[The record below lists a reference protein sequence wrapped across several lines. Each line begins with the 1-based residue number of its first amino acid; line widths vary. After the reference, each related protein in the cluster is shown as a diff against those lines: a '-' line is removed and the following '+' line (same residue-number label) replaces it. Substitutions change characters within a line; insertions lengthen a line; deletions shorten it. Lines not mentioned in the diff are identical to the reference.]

1 MTSHA
6 SPGYEIDIQDVEYL
20 RHGDRPLLAR
30 LFTPR
35 GNGPFPLIVE
45 LHGGAWCRG
54 DRMSDTIMNEP
65 LARSGVVVAALDFRM
80 PPEASYPGSLVD
92 ISYAIRWFKSR
103 AAQFRSRPELV
114 GVMGASSGAHQAMLL
129 AMKPRDPKYAALPL
143 PAGGSIPA
151 GSSDFDGRVRCAV
164 LCWPVIDPLSRYR
177 YAKNL
182 KAGGQPYPEV
192 VDRVL
197 PSHDEYWRSE
207 EAMAE
212 GNPTLAL
219 ERGESVET
227 PPVLYMQGTRDMA
240 HPRPD
245 LDRFVAQYRK
255 AGGQVDLELL
265 EGEAEG
271 YINRKPASPAVERTI
286 SRIVE
291 FVHKQLG

>member
-6 SPGYEIDIQDVEYL
+6 SPGHEIDIQDVEYL

-30 LFTPR
+30 VFTPR
-35 GNGPFPLIVE
+35 GDGPFPLIVE

-54 DRMSDTIMNEP
+54 DRMSDTTMNEP

-103 AAQFRSRPELV
+103 AAQFRSRPDLV

-143 PAGGSIPA
+143 PAGSSAMDGS
-151 GSSDFDGRVRCAV
+151 VRCAV
-164 LCWPVIDPLSRYR
+164 LCWPVIDPLGRYH
-177 YAKNL
+177 YAKKL

-197 PSHDEYWRSE
+197 PSHDEYWRTE
-207 EAMAE
+207 DAMAE

-219 ERGESVET
+219 ERGEPVET

-271 YINRKPASPAVERTI
+271 YINKKPASPAVGRTI

>member
-1 MTSHA
+1 MTSQA
-6 SPGYEIDIQDVEYL
+6 STGHEIAVRDVEYL

-35 GNGPFPLIVE
+35 GDGPFPMIVE

-54 DRMSDTIMNEP
+54 DRLSDTSMNEP
-65 LARSGVVVAALDFRM
+65 LARSGVVVAALDFRQ

-92 ISYAIRWFKSR
+92 ISYAVRWLKSR
-103 AAQFRSRPELV
+103 AGDFRSRPDLV
-114 GVMGASSGAHQAMLL
+114 GIMGASSGAHQAMLL

-143 PAGGSIPA
+143 PAGAPA
-151 GSSDFDGRVRCAV
+151 VDGGVRCAV

-177 YAKNL
+177 YAKAL
-182 KAGGQPYPEV
+182 KAGGAPYPEV

-197 PSHDEYWRSE
+197 PSHDEYWRTE
-207 EAMAE
+207 AAMAE

-219 ERGESVET
+219 ERGETVET
-227 PPVLYMQGTRDMA
+227 PPVLYIQGTQDKA

-245 LDRFVAQYRK
+245 LDRFVAHYRK
-255 AGGQVDLELL
+255 IGGQVDLELL

-271 YINRKPASPAVERTI
+271 YINRKPASPAVDRTI
-286 SRIVE
+286 SRIIE

>member
-6 SPGYEIDIQDVEYL
+6 GYEIDITDVEYL

-30 LFTPR
+30 MFVPR
-35 GNGPFPLIVE
+35 GDGPFPMIVD

-54 DRMSDTIMNEP
+54 DRLSDTVMNEP

-80 PPEASYPGSLVD
+80 PPDASYPGSLMD
-92 ISYAIRWFKSR
+92 ISYGIRWLKSR
-103 AAQFRSRPELV
+103 AQDFRGRPDLV
-114 GVMGASSGAHQAMLL
+114 GIMGASSGAHQAMLL
-129 AMKPRDPKYAALPL
+129 AMKPRDPKYAALPS
-143 PAGGSIPA
+143 PAGAPAVDGS
-151 GSSDFDGRVRCAV
+151 VRCAV

-177 YAKNL
+177 YAKKL
-182 KAGGQPYPEV
+182 KAGGPPYPDV

-197 PSHDEYWRSE
+197 PSHDEYWRTE
-207 EAMAE
+207 DAMAE

-219 ERGESVET
+219 ERGEPVEM
-227 PPVLYMQGTRDMA
+227 PPVLYLQGTKDMA

-255 AGGQVDLELL
+255 IGGQVDLELL

-271 YINRKPASPAVERTI
+271 YISKKPASPAVERTI

>member
-6 SPGYEIDIQDVEYL
+6 SPGHEIDVQDVEYL

-30 LFTPR
+30 VFTPR
-35 GNGPFPLIVE
+35 ADGPFPLIVE

-54 DRMSDTIMNEP
+54 DRMSDTLMNEA

-103 AAQFRSRPELV
+103 AAQFRSRPDLV

-143 PAGGSIPA
+143 PT
-151 GSSDFDGRVRCAV
+151 GSSAIDGSVRCAV
-164 LCWPVIDPLSRYR
+164 LCWPVIDPLGRYR
-177 YAKNL
+177 YAKKL

-197 PSHDEYWRSE
+197 PSHDEYWRTE
-207 EAMAE
+207 DAMAE

-219 ERGESVET
+219 ERGEPVET
-227 PPVLYMQGTRDMA
+227 PPVVYIQGTRDMA

-271 YINRKPASPAVERTI
+271 YINKKPASPAVGRTI
-286 SRIVE
+286 SRIIE

>member
-6 SPGYEIDIQDVEYL
+6 GYEIDIKDVEYL

-30 LFTPR
+30 MFVPR
-35 GNGPFPLIVE
+35 GDGPFPMIVD

-54 DRMSDTIMNEP
+54 DRLSDTVMNEP

-80 PPEASYPGSLVD
+80 PPDASYPGSLMD
-92 ISYAIRWFKSR
+92 ISYGIRWLKSR
-103 AAQFRSRPELV
+103 AQEFRGRPDLV
-114 GVMGASSGAHQAMLL
+114 GFMGASSGAHQAMLL
-129 AMKPRDPKYAALPL
+129 AMKPRDPKYAALPS
-143 PAGGSIPA
+143 PAGAPAVDGS
-151 GSSDFDGRVRCAV
+151 VRCAV
-164 LCWPVIDPLSRYR
+164 LCWPVIDPLARYR
-177 YAKNL
+177 YARKL
-182 KAGGQPYPEV
+182 KAGGPPYPDV

-197 PSHDEYWRSE
+197 PSHDEYWRTE
-207 EAMAE
+207 DAMAE

-227 PPVLYMQGTRDMA
+227 PPVLYLQGTKDMA

-245 LDRFVAQYRK
+245 LDRFVTQYRK
-255 AGGQVDLELL
+255 IGGQVDLELL

-271 YINRKPASPAVERTI
+271 YINKKPASPAVERTI